1 MGTGYDRNKDTDS
14 RITVDGLEIRY
25 RISGPEEADDVA
37 VILQGWGT
45 SYELYDI
52 IADTIKDRCRV
63 VQFDLPG
70 FGKSEE
76 PETSWSVEDYAS
88 FFLRFLKALG
98 IGKCMLIGHS
108 YGGRIIIRLASDPT
122 RTCGPMEAS
131 DATKKDELICITRI
145 VLIDSAGII
154 PVRTFRQK
162 CRQLS
167 YKLLKSIFANRVIY
181 WLFPEVIDD
190 WRSRQGSE
198 DYRRAT
204 PVMKGALVKAVNEDL
219 TDRLPLITQ
228 ETLLIWGDADT
239 ATPMRDARIMEEKI
253 PNAGLCVIP
262 GTGHF
267 SYAENPGM
275 FTEILN
281 AFI

>member
-1 MGTGYDRNKDTDS
+1 MFLSEFMGTGYDRNKDTGS
-14 RITVDGLEIRY
+14 RITVDGLDIRY

-52 IADTIKDRCRV
+52 IADTIKDRYRV

-108 YGGRIIIRLASDPT
+108 YGGRIIIRLASGHPDI
-122 RTCGPMEAS
+122 
-131 DATKKDELICITRI
+131 DITRI
-145 VLIDSAGII
+145 VLIDSAGVM

-167 YKLLKSIFANRVIY
+167 YKLLKSIFANKLIY

-267 SYAENPGM
+267 SYAENPRM